1 MANRNDDNCKTCQL
15 FGKCGYHKWILDAT
29 KCKHKITNM
38 EFNTENAKAVF
49 SVIID
54 NIERSVCQIEGKEHD
69 GEYKDLWIYIGDGC
83 MYQSTT
89 DNNLVP
95 YNGSVARYCW
105 NIQFRQSNTKHYDW
119 NNSCSK
125 LFTHVEM
132 RCNGKLVYRFNDGTS
147 LDSAYHRVDYLKRK
161 LEYHPLNF
169 MYMHSEIG
177 RKIFYYGLPATIGD
191 VYFHGEGEITVVPD
205 YDAGLTKEEWWKL
218 FKERSSNYVSKNI
231 DVESSSPYG
240 DDDDNQSNYDKEYY
254 EECMTENRIR
264 HGSALQDGN
273 IGWFRN

>member
-54 NIERSVCQIEGKEHD
+54 NIERSVYQIEGKEHD

-177 RKIFYYGLPATIGD
+177 RKIFYYGLPAKINSIQNCSD
-191 VYFHGEGEITVVPD
+191 ILIEPD
-205 YDAGLTKEEWWKL
+205 YDGFEKEEWWRL
-218 FKERSSNYVSKNI
+218 IKERMCFLRAERDIVNI
-231 DVESSSPYG
+231 DVSNQKWEVIG
-240 DDDDNQSNYDKEYY
+240 DEFSEFAKILHGDYLDD
-254 EECMTENRIR
+254 
-264 HGSALQDGN
+264 AN
-273 IGWFRN
+273 IHWFRN